1 MSDYFKPNQAAKM
14 ILAEMIKSNITFS
27 EAWVDYNNTWYDNEL
42 KMSEKEQTR
51 KFILDALDR
60 WH

>member
-1 MSDYFKPNQAAKM
+1 MSDYCKPNQAAKM

-60 WH
+60 GH

>member
-1 MSDYFKPNQAAKM
+1 MTELFKPNQAAKM

-27 EAWVDYNNTWYDNEL
+27 EAWADYNNTWYDNEL
-42 KMSEKEQTR
+42 KESDKKQVR
-51 KFILDALDR
+51 QFILDALDR